1 MSMSAA
7 RTAAALAAAIVL
19 SATVAGCGS
28 GSGSGGG
35 GIVIGEGQDAY
46 PTVTADDWVTYADHV
61 FVVTPSGI
69 TETEPRKA
77 DAGADEGTIGREITL
92 EVEDV
97 LWSAKS
103 PAQAAPEQ
111 LDVTTVGWEFTD
123 GDTDNRREIAIGDQ
137 PRLETGHTYI
147 VAMKWTPAW
156 CEPGDDDYTPANWSG
171 LGSDSLI
178 PYDDGVIGKGELE
191 GTVRSVAETRDA
203 QPAADDPDV
212 SLEDEL
218 TGRSADELKARL
230 ATATPVPAA
239 KRIVH
244 PTDEGDCG

>member
-1 MSMSAA
+1 MPMSAA
-7 RTAAALAAAIVL
+7 RDAAVAAAIIL

-28 GSGSGGG
+28 GRPGV
-35 GIVIGEGQDAY
+35 VIGEGQDAY

-61 FVVTPSGI
+61 FVVTPANI
-69 TETEPRKA
+69 TETEPRRA
-77 DAGADEGTIGREITL
+77 DADADEGTIGREITL
-92 EVEDV
+92 DVEDV
-97 LWSAKS
+97 LWSAKN
-103 PAQAAPEQ
+103 PAKAVPEQ

-123 GDTDNRREIAIGDQ
+123 GDTDNRREIALGDQ

-191 GTVRSVAETRDA
+191 GSVHTVAQTRDA
-203 QPAADDPDV
+203 QPAADDPDA

-218 TGRSADELKARL
+218 TGKSADELKARL
-230 ATATPVPAA
+230 VTAAPVLASE
-239 KRIVH
+239 RVVH